1 MDSLNSYY
9 QGRYFYME
17 INSYLGMGEL
27 LYTFFRRFKDVIP
40 SSMTFCDFAGNEVDV
55 VIDKCHR
62 TDKFLVVDVKD
73 HYMRSKELC
82 SPPLKLTVEV
92 RPSVPIEE
100 VINISDDICN
110 ESPVVDPVEFVTIPE
125 ILHQQD
131 NSTPFNPNSADT
143 INEHHILPQSV
154 VDTLTCVDPTVYAG
168 LEPYSGKVIFS
179 PNKHVQQ
186 EQCDPIPQLL
196 SFSGVPSSPS
206 LTFPPTGT
214 VSAPLEQTIHH
225 SNTSPDVVT
234 NHNIVSPNSRSPTPP
249 PPHNSHV
256 VLPSHFPLR
265 LEYYSVVRMIS
276 KYQSTHYSML
286 LPSAFSSQAFPSR
299 LDFVRVRELRN
310 PPIVMKLRW
319 WSLKSSEAF
328 LTRGWRRFSIDHG
341 LKCGSVVRFLVP
353 TNDETTIFVS
363 ILRL

>member
-1 MDSLNSYY
+1 MDSLNSYH

-17 INSYLGMGEL
+17 INPDLGMGEL
-27 LYTFFRRFKDVIP
+27 PYTFFRRFKDVIP

-62 TDKFLVVDVKD
+62 TGIVVHGYNNLAALYGLKEGGWLSVCYVGQDKFLVVDVKD

-92 RPSVPIEE
+92 KPSVPIEE
-100 VINISDDICN
+100 VIDISDDICN

-131 NSTPFNPNSADT
+131 NSTPFNPNLADT

-154 VDTLTCVDPTVYAG
+154 IDTLTCVDPTVYAG
-168 LEPYSGKVIFS
+168 LEPYS
-179 PNKHVQQ
+179 
-186 EQCDPIPQLL
+186 
-196 SFSGVPSSPS
+196 
-206 LTFPPTGT
+206 
-214 VSAPLEQTIHH
+214 
-225 SNTSPDVVT
+225 
-234 NHNIVSPNSRSPTPP
+234 VSPNSRSPTPP

-256 VLPSHFPLR
+256 ILPPHFPLQ

-319 WSLKSSEAF
+319 RSLRSSEAF

-341 LKCGSVVRFLVP
+341 LKCGSVVRFSVP